1 MTNRRLITPS
11 QPSRAASTPTET
23 SACSAENATSARDD
37 ASQLEPQGDEESADR
52 ESSTPINQSKDGGA
66 DTRKGD
72 ENLETGTSETGAV
85 PTFSGSRE
93 KEGGS
98 DQVDAPAAEV
108 QPEGPLTDG
117 LIAQAVPF
125 DDQPKPRRIT
135 RAGWM
140 DVLPTDGDLGSGF
153 YRFAAKDI
161 EGLPERSPMAQTI
174 ECFGKDLAA
183 AQYFLTALVAKA
195 RKVSVSAQPRLTT
208 RPVAFRPTRLCKRA
222 RHARGEV

>member
-1 MTNRRLITPS
+1 MTKAPRNS
-11 QPSRAASTPTET
+11 SRALPDPKAEPASKMVKGVVD
-23 SACSAENATSARDD
+23 S
-37 ASQLEPQGDEESADR
+37 L
-52 ESSTPINQSKDGGA
+52 NQSKDGGA

-72 ENLETGTSETGAV
+72 ENLETGTSETGAGA
-85 PTFSGSRE
+85 TFSGSR
-93 KEGGS
+93 KNEGGS
-98 DQVDAPAAEV
+98 DQVDASAAEV

-117 LIAQAVPF
+117 LVAQATPF
-125 DDQPKPRRIT
+125 PDQSASARPRRVT

-140 DVLPTDGDLGSGF
+140 DVLETDGDLGSGF

-195 RKVSVSAQPRLTT
+195 RKVSVAAQPRLTT

-222 RHARGEV
+222 RQARGEV

>member
-1 MTNRRLITPS
+1 MTKSPRNS
-11 QPSRAASTPTET
+11 SRALPDPTAKPASKGSKGVVDSIKSTPTP
-23 SACSAENATSARDD
+23 
-37 ASQLEPQGDEESADR
+37 LESD
-52 ESSTPINQSKDGGA
+52 
-66 DTRKGD
+66 RKGD
-72 ENLETGTSETGAV
+72 RKLEGGPAETGAV
-85 PTFSGSRE
+85 PTFSGSRK

-117 LIAQAVPF
+117 LIAQATPF
-125 DDQPKPRRIT
+125 PDQSASARPRRVT

-140 DVLPTDGDLGSGF
+140 DVLETDGDLGSGF
-153 YRFAAKDI
+153 YRFAAADI
-161 EGLPERSPMAQTI
+161 EGLPERSAMAQTI

-222 RHARGEV
+222 RQARGEV

>member
-1 MTNRRLITPS
+1 MDG
-11 QPSRAASTPTET
+11 
-23 SACSAENATSARDD
+23 AEAVD
-37 ASQLEPQGDEESADR
+37 G
-52 ESSTPINQSKDGGA
+52 ESSTPINQSEGGGEQ
-66 DTRKGD
+66 TRKGD
-72 ENLETGTSETGAV
+72 RKLEGGPAETGVG
-85 PTFSGSRE
+85 PTFSGSRK

-98 DQVDAPAAEV
+98 DQVAGAEPEV

-125 DDQPKPRRIT
+125 ADQPKPRRIT

-161 EGLPERSPMAQTI
+161 EGLPERSAMAQTI
-174 ECFGKDLAA
+174 ECFGKDLGA

-195 RKVSVSAQPRLTT
+195 RKVSVASQPRLTT

-222 RHARGEV
+222 RRARGEA